1 MCRHSCI
8 TASPAPSKSAGFL
21 ARMASRLG
29 LRSRGTQSP
38 LVAVSGPAQN
48 TALRSKPG
56 GKSML
61 TPDRLRARAL
71 TQNNRNAEQV
81 AAYVARHMTLIKG
94 R

>member
-1 MCRHSCI
+1 MCPSCT
-8 TASPAPSKSAGFL
+8 TASPARKTNAGFL

-29 LRSRGTQSP
+29 LRARGTASRSG
-38 LVAVSGPAQN
+38 AVSGPAEN
-48 TALRSKPG
+48 TAPKSKPD

-61 TPDRLRARAL
+61 TPDRLRARAMM
-71 TQNNRNAEQV
+71 QNNRNADQV

>member
-1 MCRHSCI
+1 MCRPSCT
-8 TASPAPSKSAGFL
+8 TALPARKTGAGFL

-29 LRSRGTQSP
+29 LRSRVTPSRS
-38 LVAVSGPAQN
+38 VAVSGPAES
-48 TALRSKPG
+48 TAPRSSAD

-71 TQNNRNAEQV
+71 MQNNRNADQV
-81 AAYVARHMTLIKG
+81 AAYVKTHMILSRG